1 MIGFLIFV
9 FFYVILS
16 FILACLLSDAGDA
29 DDLCRV
35 AVFWPLLF
43 VKWFL
48 KQLFNVLF
56 KGWRD

>member
-1 MIGFLIFV
+1 MIGFLVFG
-9 FFYVILS
+9 FFYTFGS
-16 FILACLLSDAGDA
+16 FILACCFSDVGDA

>member
-16 FILACLLSDAGDA
+16 FILACLLSDTGDS